1 MTTWFRR
8 TPEADA
14 LLAEERLLLAATEMV
29 HEALAATGTSM
40 EELAA
45 RLGVRPAEIRR
56 QLRGGRTLTL
66 RSLARMMHELGY
78 GIRIEANGSDDRG
91 TACGR

>member
-29 HEALAATGTSM
+29 HEALAATGTSK

-45 RLGVRPAEIRR
+45 RLGVRPAEISR
-56 QLRGGRTLTL
+56 QLCGGRNLTV
-66 RSLARMMHELGY
+66 RSLARMMNELGY
-78 GIRIEANGSDDRG
+78 GITIEADGRDGRAAARG
-91 TACGR
+91 R